1 MTQRTL
7 FSKIPLLQ
15 KTSWQQAIAN
25 SGLWLFTTFLLSVWR
40 LRHPAFGLQGD
51 LPVHYH
57 ILRSFAHSQA
67 EGDWFPRWAGLLDGG
82 HGDALFTFYPP
93 LGYWIGSP
101 LINVFGVGVL
111 SSLKI
116 TSVISFLLAQFGAYK
131 FARAFFS
138 PRTSLI
144 VSGSYVL
151 LPALPLITL
160 HRAFLA
166 NAMALSLVPFVLLGA
181 HRLLHDAR
189 PRRGALIFVSS
200 FGLLILTHAITSYLC
215 GVALL
220 LLVVCYLPQARWRSL
235 YHLTLAGL
243 STLAVTAFFWWPQRD
258 EIDWVQVGLQVVQQ
272 DYRHYFLFAEAANDS
287 AYRQAWAGLNLI
299 TSFIT
304 LAQTALAL
312 LLGISCWRAVSRQ
325 NSNEADKTN
334 LLYKPLV
341 LFGLALAATGFFLSL
356 PLSDVFW
363 RYVPGLKFV
372 QFPWRLQPI
381 VALGCGLL
389 AAISWELKTQNNR
402 RWRLLLTLSLP
413 WLVLI
418 NGVFTLSITRLNEPT
433 ITRAQVATVLNPQ
446 PLPAISQDESR
457 RLLNENNLRYLPYTA
472 NQVYFRPQG
481 AELTL
486 YPPAEQPG
494 GLTILAGQGN
504 VAVKKLFSAQREFQI
519 EAAEPLRARLETYW
533 YPHWVVR
540 LDGREITPQKEAN
553 SGLMLLDI
561 PTGSHTVTL
570 SFEVRTGSERLA
582 RWLSLLS
589 GIVLLGW
596 ALWKRKA

>member
-1 MTQRTL
+1 M
-7 FSKIPLLQ
+7 LQ
-15 KTSWQQAIAN
+15 FPT
-25 SGLWLFTTFLLSVWR
+25 LLS
-40 LRHPAFGLQGD
+40 
-51 LPVHYH
+51 
-57 ILRSFAHSQA
+57 
-67 EGDWFPRWAGLLDGG
+67 
-82 HGDALFTFYPP
+82 
-93 LGYWIGSP
+93 
-101 LINVFGVGVL
+101 
-111 SSLKI
+111 
-116 TSVISFLLAQFGAYK
+116 
-131 FARAFFS
+131 
-138 PRTSLI
+138 
-144 VSGSYVL
+144 
-151 LPALPLITL
+151 
-160 HRAFLA
+160 
-166 NAMALSLVPFVLLGA
+166 
-181 HRLLHDAR
+181 
-189 PRRGALIFVSS
+189 
-200 FGLLILTHAITSYLC
+200 
-215 GVALL
+215 
-220 LLVVCYLPQARWRSL
+220 
-235 YHLTLAGL
+235 
-243 STLAVTAFFWWPQRD
+243 
-258 EIDWVQVGLQVVQQ
+258 
-272 DYRHYFLFAEAANDS
+272 
-287 AYRQAWAGLNLI
+287 
-299 TSFIT
+299 
-304 LAQTALAL
+304 
-312 LLGISCWRAVSRQ
+312 
-325 NSNEADKTN
+325 
-334 LLYKPLV
+334 
-341 LFGLALAATGFFLSL
+341 FLSL

-372 QFPWRLQPI
+372 QFPWRFQPI

-519 EAAEPLRARLETYW
+519 EATEPLRARLETYW